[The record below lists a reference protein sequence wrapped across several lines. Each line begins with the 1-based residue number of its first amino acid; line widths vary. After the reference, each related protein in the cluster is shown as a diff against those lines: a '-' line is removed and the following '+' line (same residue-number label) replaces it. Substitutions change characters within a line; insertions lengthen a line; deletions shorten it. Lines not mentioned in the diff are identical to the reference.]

1 MSNRKHR
8 LTLGELIRVVSQYS
22 RNDVE
27 MNLAV
32 ADLMNRGVVR
42 NTKQAAQVFF
52 CKFVEH
58 QTEGWVFGFMLR

>member
-8 LTLGELIRVVSQYS
+8 LTLGELIRVVSQYA
-22 RNDVE
+22 RNDHE

-42 NTKQAAQVFF
+42 NTKPHKRFKV
-52 CKFVEH
+52 V
-58 QTEGWVFGFMLR
+58 GV